1 MRYGLLL
8 TTLIA
13 TAASAQ
19 QLLPAPPTAYLVT
32 VYLSLSQQ
40 GRAYVI
46 GPLDAQTCGQAAE
59 RAKTD
64 PPPYAE
70 DVPPDE
76 QLQVSSCVTRD
87 QLPAAIYSWG
97 CSATESAAVPKMPGV
112 KLWLYRCFHG

>member
-13 TAASAQ
+13 TVVSAQ
-19 QLLPAPPTAYLVT
+19 QSPPAPPKVYLVNG
-32 VYLSLSQQ
+32 YLSLSQQ

-46 GPLDAQTCGQAAE
+46 GPFDAQACGQAAE
-59 RAKTD
+59 RAKTN

-76 QLQVSSCVTRD
+76 QLQASICVTKD
-87 QLPAAIYSWG
+87 QLPAAMYSWG

-112 KLWLYRCFHG
+112 KLWFYRCFRG

>member
-1 MRYGLLL
+1 MRYALIL

-13 TAASAQ
+13 TTVWAQ
-19 QLLPAPPTAYLVT
+19 QWLPAPPTSYLVT
-32 VYLSLSQQ
+32 VYLSLSQR

-46 GPLDAQTCGQAAE
+46 GPFDAQSCGQAAA
-59 RAKTD
+59 RVKTD

-76 QLQVSSCVTRD
+76 KLQVSTCLTRD

-112 KLWLYRCFHG
+112 KIWLYRCFRG